1 MNFGKVGGKFSLKL
15 ISTLIPLLVNYSSEL
30 LFKCFALALFQVA
43 MSVISFFAGISIK
56 SSS

>member
-30 LFKCFALALFQVA
+30 LFKCFALLQNLLCSFLFLLA
-43 MSVISFFAGISIK
+43 AAIILNA
-56 SSS
+56 